1 MEGSTNELR
10 HILSTPPPN
19 WQPPPGGGPSN
30 PITILHASLEH
41 IRNTGDE
48 QYLFIRVILEV
59 LHAHGFLSN
68 SGDNNNSSSIA
79 MTPLSNDEE
88 QLLFHCVTGLRHVIL
103 YKWEEYTTSF
113 KTTVRNMLLAVG
125 LGLNINNNNI
135 QLPRTVA
142 MACLSCCSAFWKRGW
157 STLGCSTSPTN
168 ATAKD
173 DQQAYLISLMTG
185 IPTMF
190 DSNSGGDEIQSLF
203 GYLNTLLSSPFDQQ
217 QQQQQ
222 QSQYT
227 ATMTASFLSLLVGE
241 FTGGNSSSAR
251 YNLPLEFH
259 RHTFHLFESGS
270 DDYEIS
276 VNVKKSGL
284 DLTLHS
290 SMSALSSLVGYTLN
304 NNNNNNNVDESI
316 LELGSSIINVTCD
329 VLSWEFG
336 AGSSKWDFANGNKNR
351 GSNSVLLRPPQRWR
365 EVLINPEFLGAMINV
380 YSAIR
385 IGRNG
390 TSLSSSLIT
399 KRGNMA
405 HLLRQLLLLLSSIAG
420 GPIFTNE
427 SERGAYAG
435 FIIDGCLNVLETILT
450 EQQQHGQLQEG
461 SAAGD
466 LLSAEIVD
474 LTTILSRSTTNFNIK
489 ILSQLPSFP
498 RYLSAL
504 CTMGKWLLESS
515 LAECKRVEGDVECME
530 GVEWRNDAVGQ
541 ILQCSD
547 AMADDYWL
555 VSGSGGQEAVAASQ
569 ALASMLSPLYGP
581 YCLCRIQM
589 SCLEEHFM
597 TREGADLDEI
607 REFIS
612 AFGLEEEM
620 TSAASLGRLNVL
632 ASMSTLSGMFQQCM
646 PRLLALFEG
655 AGSGGDMTPEMAA
668 LLEEARML
676 ILCAGHLLTDDCV
689 GETPAIPESIINS
702 CQPNRGADGESC
714 TSSIASLVDLLKSV
728 SEAQAMKVAS
738 HPADPRLSPL
748 LAKTL
753 LWFFRRWAP
762 AYILPSSEEY
772 RENQAGGILSAYSTP
787 ETAQPTISF
796 CTTLCLLYFCHW
808 PQEKEVQDE
817 STSLLLELAKKGPF
831 VRSLMVN
838 SPSFEKTAALHSV
851 CASLRHNAS
860 QEEISTVMSAVNGD
874 LSIDA
879 VRGYQRL
886 PYVDR
891 ARVLTCLVVACS
903 SMEDDKSNAMLN
915 ACLEA
920 VKAPFTSLVQA
931 LA

>member
-1 MEGSTNELR
+1 
-10 HILSTPPPN
+10 
-19 WQPPPGGGPSN
+19 
-30 PITILHASLEH
+30 
-41 IRNTGDE
+41 
-48 QYLFIRVILEV
+48 
-59 LHAHGFLSN
+59 
-68 SGDNNNSSSIA
+68 
-79 MTPLSNDEE
+79 
-88 QLLFHCVTGLRHVIL
+88 
-103 YKWEEYTTSF
+103 
-113 KTTVRNMLLAVG
+113 
-125 LGLNINNNNI
+125 
-135 QLPRTVA
+135 
-142 MACLSCCSAFWKRGW
+142 
-157 STLGCSTSPTN
+157 
-168 ATAKD
+168 
-173 DQQAYLISLMTG
+173 
-185 IPTMF
+185 
-190 DSNSGGDEIQSLF
+190 
-203 GYLNTLLSSPFDQQ
+203 
-217 QQQQQ
+217 
-222 QSQYT
+222 
-227 ATMTASFLSLLVGE
+227 
-241 FTGGNSSSAR
+241 
-251 YNLPLEFH
+251 
-259 RHTFHLFESGS
+259 
-270 DDYEIS
+270 
-276 VNVKKSGL
+276 
-284 DLTLHS
+284 
-290 SMSALSSLVGYTLN
+290 
-304 NNNNNNNVDESI
+304 
-316 LELGSSIINVTCD
+316 
-329 VLSWEFG
+329 
-336 AGSSKWDFANGNKNR
+336 
-351 GSNSVLLRPPQRWR
+351 
-365 EVLINPEFLGAMINV
+365 MINV

-385 IGRNG
+385 IGRND
-390 TSLSSSLIT
+390 TSLNSTLIT

-405 HLLRQLLLLLSSIAG
+405 HFLRQLLLLLSSIAG

-461 SAAGD
+461 SVAGD

-474 LTTILSRSTTNFNIK
+474 LTTILSRLTTNFNIK
-489 ILSQLPSFP
+489 ILSQLTSFP

-530 GVEWRNDAVGQ
+530 GVDWRNDAVGQ

-676 ILCAGHLLTDDCV
+676 LLCAGHLLTDDCV
-689 GETPAIPESIINS
+689 GETPAIPESIINA
-702 CQPNRGADGESC
+702 CQPNHGADGESC

-728 SEAQAMKVAS
+728 SEAQAMKVAT

-817 STSLLLELAKKGPF
+817 STSLLLALAKKGPF

-860 QEEISTVMSAVNGD
+860 QEEISTVMSAVSGD

-903 SMEDDKSNAMLN
+903 SMED
-915 ACLEA
+915 
-920 VKAPFTSLVQA
+920 
-931 LA
+931 